1 MGLFRKQKA
10 TQTAVK
16 NGVGVKAKRGT
27 LATLFIFLVIPGGL
41 ILAAILGYKHW
52 KKKKKEEELKEADE
66 KAKIAQAEASNSKT
80 LAAV

>member
-1 MGLFRKQKA
+1 MGLFKKQKA
-10 TQTAVK
+10 TQTAIK
-16 NGVGVKAKRGT
+16 NGVGVKAKRGV

-41 ILAAILGYKHW
+41 ILAVVFGYKYW
-52 KKKKKEEELKEADE
+52 KKKKVEKEQKEADE